1 MMMKVYIACMQILQ
15 SGTVVFLMALPVG
28 SLAVTRQQLS
38 ALWSTTQWG
47 LSSASLRTWAVR
59 NCSSRTMRRCDAL
72 QLRWLLGKGCKIVY
86 VVLANH
92 VHHCVTLEMQKCVG
106 RAWQGERR
114 RFSNKESH
122 RKSWPPHLVPMQT
135 HKWTTKAC
143 SNTHCGADPQRTYVS
158 ASKRDSPVSNQY
170 EIVPRRNEKRKR
182 YWSSLLVQETTCDV
196 APLCIDIACDASI
209 FSLPRFCVAFSRF
222 PAKFRVAIKKEFS
235 MHEIKRKLGRMLPPD
250 DIYSYFTLYSISM
263 VPLKKLH
270 LGHWSHKRSCLQAN
284 YEWCSTLAL
293 IWVRNWYTD
302 LHSLLSKKQSEGAG
316 FESRCNSRSQNWCIK
331 LYFALNQSK
340 TPWILW
346 SCTPAI
352 CRYLRTYRYDP
363 SGIISSSPCLSFVVR
378 HAIYV
383 IPRKI
388 VPFLLSPFRY

>member
-1 MMMKVYIACMQILQ
+1 
-15 SGTVVFLMALPVG
+15 
-28 SLAVTRQQLS
+28 
-38 ALWSTTQWG
+38 
-47 LSSASLRTWAVR
+47 
-59 NCSSRTMRRCDAL
+59 
-72 QLRWLLGKGCKIVY
+72 
-86 VVLANH
+86 
-92 VHHCVTLEMQKCVG
+92 
-106 RAWQGERR
+106 
-114 RFSNKESH
+114 
-122 RKSWPPHLVPMQT
+122 MQT

-143 SNTHCGADPQRTYVS
+143 SNTHCGADPQRAYVS

-284 YEWCSTLAL
+284 YEWCSTLVL
-293 IWVRNWYTD
+293 IWVRN
-302 LHSLLSKKQSEGAG
+302 
-316 FESRCNSRSQNWCIK
+316 
-331 LYFALNQSK
+331 
-340 TPWILW
+340 
-346 SCTPAI
+346 
-352 CRYLRTYRYDP
+352 
-363 SGIISSSPCLSFVVR
+363 VV
-378 HAIYV
+378 HW
-383 IPRKI
+383 
-388 VPFLLSPFRY
+388 SPFSIVQKAVRRCWVRISM